1 MLLRYYH
8 GGMKIS
14 VSLPDDRVTELI
26 KAQPNVSEFLYR
38 AARRMLV
45 AEELAALAPDAEAK
59 AFAEAAEASAST
71 AWAADE

>member
-1 MLLRYYH
+1 
-8 GGMKIS
+8 MKIS

-26 KAQPNVSEFLYR
+26 TEQANVSDFLYR

-45 AEELAALAPDAEAK
+45 AEELAALAPNAAAEQG
-59 AFAEAAEASAST
+59 FAEAAEMAALE